1 MELGT
6 WDVFSAPFA
15 FNEVLVSR
23 RLPAVAGQF
32 YSASPQALREEVE
45 RCQDPEG
52 HPEPMLIGISPHAG
66 LMYSGPVA
74 GAVYAR
80 LAVPETVVL
89 IGPNHTGLG
98 PAVSVYPDGTWL
110 MPGCEVPVDR
120 SLAQLILS
128 RFPEAEPDESAH
140 RYEHCIEVQ
149 LPFLT
154 HARQDLHIV
163 PIVLG
168 TTNPE
173 LCRRLGRALA
183 AVIREGSAGDPS
195 SQALILATTDMTH
208 YEPDPVARERDG
220 HAIRAIEALDSDRLC
235 AEVRTHAISMCGL
248 GPTVVAMETARA
260 CGATCAS
267 LVRYGTSG
275 DVGGGRDRVVGYA
288 GFVIS
293 KHERTA

>member
-1 MELGT
+1 M
-6 WDVFSAPFA
+6 
-15 FNEVLVSR
+15 SR

-32 YSASPQALREEVE
+32 YSASPQALRAEVE
-45 RCQDPEG
+45 RCQDPDG
-52 HPEPMLIGISPHAG
+52 RPEPMLIGISPHAG

-80 LAVPETVVL
+80 LALPETVVL

-98 PAVSVYPDGTWL
+98 PSISLYPGGTWL
-110 MPGCEVPVDR
+110 MPGCEIPVDR

-128 RFPEAEPDESAH
+128 RFPETEPDESAH
-140 RYEHCIEVQ
+140 RYEHCLEVQ

-183 AVIREGSAGDPS
+183 SVLRERSGDDPS
-195 SQALILATTDMTH
+195 AQALILATTDMTH
-208 YEPDPVARERDG
+208 YEPDHVVRARDA
-220 HAIRAIEALDSDRLC
+220 HAIRAIEALDSEALY
-235 AEVRTHAISMCGL
+235 AEVRARDITMCGL
-248 GPTVVAMETARA
+248 GPTLVAIEIARDF
-260 CGATCAS
+260 GATRAS
-267 LVRYGTSG
+267 LIRYATSG
-275 DVGGGRDRVVGYA
+275 DVGADRERVVGYA
-288 GFVIS
+288 GFVIPRR
-293 KHERTA
+293 EGTV

>member
-1 MELGT
+1 MT
-6 WDVFSAPFA
+6 
-15 FNEVLVSR
+15 R

-32 YSASPQALREEVE
+32 YSASPQALRAEVE
-45 RCQDPEG
+45 RCQDPQG
-52 HPEPMLIGISPHAG
+52 RPEPMLIGISPHAG

-80 LAVPETVVL
+80 LALPETVVL

-98 PAVSVYPDGTWL
+98 PSVSVYPDGTWL

-120 SLAQLILS
+120 SLAQVILS

-140 RYEHCIEVQ
+140 QYEHCLEVQ

-154 HARQDLHIV
+154 YARQDLHIV

-173 LCRRLGRALA
+173 LCRRLARALA
-183 AVIREGSAGDPS
+183 AVISERPPGAPS
-195 SQALILATTDMTH
+195 SRALILATTDMTH
-208 YEPDPVARERDG
+208 YEPDHVARERDG
-220 HAIRAIEALDSDRLC
+220 HAIRAIEALEPDKLY
-235 AEVRTHAISMCGL
+235 AAVQAHGISMCGL
-248 GPTVVAMETARA
+248 GPTLVAMEIARA
-260 CGATCAS
+260 CGATRAS
-267 LVRYGTSG
+267 LIRYATSG
-275 DVGGGRDRVVGYA
+275 DVGGDRERVVGYA

>member
-1 MELGT
+1 M
-6 WDVFSAPFA
+6 
-15 FNEVLVSR
+15 SR

-32 YSASPQALREEVE
+32 YSASPQALRAEVE

-52 HPEPMLIGISPHAG
+52 RPEPMLIGISPHAG

-80 LAVPETVVL
+80 LALPETVVL

-98 PAVSVYPDGTWL
+98 PSVSVYPEGSWL

-120 SLAQLILS
+120 SLAQVILS
-128 RFPEAEPDESAH
+128 RFPEAAPDESAH
-140 RYEHCIEVQ
+140 RYEHCLEVQ

-173 LCRRLGRALA
+173 ACRRLGRTLA
-183 AVIREGSAGDPS
+183 SVIRERAAGDPS

-208 YEPDPVARERDG
+208 YEPDHVARERDA
-220 HAIRAIEALDSDRLC
+220 HAIGAIESLDPDTLY
-235 AEVRTHAISMCGL
+235 AEVRARGISMCGL
-248 GPTVVAMETARA
+248 GPTLVAMEIARA
-260 CGATCAS
+260 CGATHAS
-267 LVRYGTSG
+267 LIRYATSG
-275 DVGGGRDRVVGYA
+275 DVGGDRDRVVGYA
-288 GFVIS
+288 GFVIP
-293 KHERTA
+293 KHEGTA